1 MQSRGS
7 SAAKLRR
14 SHELTRKS
22 HQIDLELAL
31 TRSLALCMI
40 DQYLTQFL
48 DHLRYERNVSAHTVR
63 NYESDLIQ
71 FFDFLAAANRSNQT
85 ASRAHARRRQP
96 AIAQIDH
103 LTIREWL
110 SNLHSDHKK
119 KTSIARKLAALR
131 TFFQFL
137 VREEIIETNPAK
149 LVATPRKEKKLPAHL
164 SIEDAIRFIETPD
177 SETDFGKRD
186 RAILELL
193 YATGVR
199 VSELVSLNLR
209 DIDFQNK
216 LLRVLGKRRKE
227 RIVPFGDPAANA
239 LHDYFPVR
247 QKLLLNAPV
256 TSRDAQPLIL
266 NYQGTRMSTR
276 SVGRLVEK
284 YIRLCAGIHDISPH
298 ALRHS
303 FATHLLDSG
312 ADLRDIQELLG
323 HARLSTT
330 QIYTHVSMEKLI
342 EVYDKAHPK
351 A

>member
-1 MQSRGS
+1 MF
-7 SAAKLRR
+7 
-14 SHELTRKS
+14 
-22 HQIDLELAL
+22 
-31 TRSLALCMI
+31 
-40 DQYLTQFL
+40 DQLLTQFL
-48 DHLRYERNVSAHTVR
+48 DHLRYERNVSAHTLR
-63 NYESDLIQ
+63 NYESDLTQ
-71 FFDFLAAANRSNQT
+71 FFEFLAPSKTETADKPASKQRSPRNEPT
-85 ASRAHARRRQP
+85 
-96 AIAQIDH
+96 ITQIDH

-110 SNLHSDHKK
+110 ATLHTDHKK
-119 KTSIARKLAALR
+119 KASIARKLAALR

-137 VREEIIETNPAK
+137 VREEVIESNPAK
-149 LVATPRKEKKLPAHL
+149 LVATPRKEKKLPVHR
-164 SIEDAIRFIETPD
+164 SIEDAVRFIETPD
-177 SETDFGKRD
+177 AETDFGKRD

-193 YATGVR
+193 YATGMR
-199 VSELVSLNLR
+199 VSELVQLNLR
-209 DIDFQNK
+209 DIDFKSK
-216 LLRVLGKRRKE
+216 LLRVFGKRRKE
-227 RIVPFGDPAANA
+227 RIVPFGDPAARA
-239 LHDYFPVR
+239 LKDYLDVR
-247 QKLLLNAPV
+247 ERFLTNAPA
-256 TSRDAQPLIL
+256 TKRDAQPLIL
-266 NYQGTRMSTR
+266 NYQGTRMTTR